1 MCERST
7 CVTASRSAVTPRLA
21 NWRASPEGVPAPE
34 AGANS
39 TAELFD
45 RGDYVT
51 VARKGGAEEWQT
63 YAALGLIGKTQEAL
77 EGLARFPHPEPDFY
91 TAVTRWIGG
100 EDDAVPA
107 LLERIPTEHARNLL
121 TLLRKPQIE
130 VLAQWPWRRDGCSDL
145 LRGAAADARFR
156 VRNISFHPDDLPN
169 KPYADVRDYC
179 ASGTPDFYSCTMVEW
194 HLVPPNLP
202 QLACPLFG
210 QTADYDLH
218 IQTVYP
224 WLGLFDALLVTDPS
238 EWRDVSQLVSGPV
251 YTFPKS
257 FGVPHDLPPL
267 TQGQRDT
274 DIYWSGTLLHP
285 YHPDKAQLLHQ
296 LLDADGLRVKVLN
309 GFADPS
315 DYHKELATSKICITY
330 VRHPAAL
337 PTRGLEALAMGCVLL
352 VQEDSVLTLFAGDE
366 QGVRTYRLEQNDLPE
381 LVRSIDRRW
390 PEYGRKAEV
399 GARAVR
405 QEFSLEK
412 VASQYLRFL
421 TFLAARPR
429 GPRTLQNAK
438 GLTQKRCVLE
448 KGWLP
453 SNELSSSPVL
463 MSMAVHNERR
473 LRAAVKLEPA
483 SAHALIDL
491 AREAVLANCHRVEAG
506 LIPAWQWLAYLH
518 KTYREACR
526 RFPHCLI
533 ARFNA
538 IRVMLH
544 FGTDELVAEALALL
558 DETLQFPAGAW
569 RIDAMEDVFPWDF
582 FPQFFNYREYFDRL
596 TAHLMRGSEV
606 EADLCR
612 LLRASLHAYRGF
624 YPQQHGIYSQS
635 LDDYQAAA
643 ALDPAF
649 PYYRLWYAEQL
660 LQRNLDEDSR
670 EAAHILRK
678 LVENSL
684 VFQEAFALLE
694 KCGEPV
700 RGGDRWD
707 GVARRAVRAGEV
719 LRTRETLSVPD
730 LQPDPRNGAWKRR
743 NVLGERETRKDQR
756 VQLSRHIRAKESS
769 KFWKLRQAWF
779 GLKRCLGLAS
789 R

>member
-1 MCERST
+1 
-7 CVTASRSAVTPRLA
+7 
-21 NWRASPEGVPAPE
+21 
-34 AGANS
+34 
-39 TAELFD
+39 
-45 RGDYVT
+45 
-51 VARKGGAEEWQT
+51 
-63 YAALGLIGKTQEAL
+63 
-77 EGLARFPHPEPDFY
+77 
-91 TAVTRWIGG
+91 
-100 EDDAVPA
+100 
-107 LLERIPTEHARNLL
+107 
-121 TLLRKPQIE
+121 
-130 VLAQWPWRRDGCSDL
+130 VLSQWPWRRSGSADL
-145 LRGAAADARFR
+145 LSGARADPRFR

-169 KPYADVRDYC
+169 KPYAHVRDFLVNG
-179 ASGTPDFYSCTMVEW
+179 AAPDFYTCSMVEW
-194 HLVPPNLP
+194 HLLPPNLQ
-202 QLACPLFG
+202 QLPCPVFG

-218 IQTVYP
+218 IQTAHP
-224 WLGLFDALLVTDPS
+224 WLSCFDGLLVTDPS
-238 EWRDVSQLVSGPV
+238 EWRDVSQLVSRPV

-274 DIYWSGTLLHP
+274 DVYLSGTLLHP

-309 GFADPS
+309 GFADPC

-330 VRHPAAL
+330 VRHPTAL
-337 PTRGLEALAMGCVLL
+337 PTRGLEALAMGCAVL
-352 VQEDSVLTLFAGDE
+352 VQKDSVLTLFAGAE
-366 QGVRTYRLEQNDLPE
+366 QGVHTYRLEQNELPE
-381 LVRSIDRRW
+381 LARSIARRW
-390 PEYGRKAEV
+390 PEYGPKAEA

-429 GPRTLQNAK
+429 GPRTLLNTE

-473 LRAAVKLEPA
+473 LRAAVKPEPA

-491 AREAVLANCHRVEAG
+491 AREAVLVNWHRFEAG
-506 LIPAWQWLAYLH
+506 LIPAWQWLAYLR

-526 RFPHCLI
+526 RFPHCLV

-544 FGTDELVAEALALL
+544 FGMGELVAEALALL
-558 DETLQFPAGAW
+558 DETLQLPTGAW

-596 TAHLMRGSEV
+596 TTHLMRGGEV

-612 LLRASLHAYRGF
+612 LVRASLHAYRGF
-624 YPQQHGIYSQS
+624 FPQQHGIYSQS

-660 LQRNLDEDSR
+660 LQRNLDEDRR
-670 EAAHILRK
+670 EAAHILLK
-678 LVENSL
+678 LTENSL
-684 VFQEAFALLE
+684 VFQETFALLE
-694 KCGEPV
+694 VCGEAV
-700 RGGDRWD
+700 LGGDRWD
-707 GVARRAVRAGEV
+707 AVARRAVRAGEV
-719 LRTRETLSVPD
+719 VRLRETLAVPD
-730 LQPDPRNGAWKRR
+730 LQPDPRNGWRKRR
-743 NVLGERETRKDQR
+743 KVLREREVRNDQR
-756 VQLSRHIRAKESS
+756 AQLSLLIRAKE
-769 KFWKLRQAWF
+769 KFWKPRRAWL